1 MEEDLRVVEVTADAL
16 LETPCCG
23 IKNVEHEGHIAKRE
37 WLEEHFRRGLISRIL
52 LTPDNRQNG
61 FIEYLP
67 GEYAWR
73 GVEAKGYMFIH
84 CLWTFF
90 KKYQGQGY
98 AKRLVE
104 SCIEDAKQAEMKGVA
119 VVARSKPW
127 LASSDIFLKLGF
139 HVVDTALPDYEL
151 LVKKSEPTAP
161 DPCFKGDWDEKLRKY
176 GKGLTII
183 RSDQCPHTLRFSSSI
198 AEEARKTFGLE
209 TRIEVLK
216 TYRDAQNA
224 PTPYAVFLILY
235 NGEILTDHQ
244 ISKTRFRNILNKIL
258 KS

>member
-1 MEEDLRVVEVTADAL
+1 MEEDLRVVEVSADSL

-37 WLEEHFRRGLISRIL
+37 WLEEQFKLGLKSRIL
-52 LTPDNRQNG
+52 MTPDNRQNG

-90 KKYQGQGY
+90 KKYQRQGY

-127 LASSDIFLKLGF
+127 LASSDIFLRLGF
-139 HVVDTALPDYEL
+139 EVVDTALPDYQL
-151 LVKKSEPTAP
+151 LVKKFEPTAP
-161 DPCFKGDWDEKLRKY
+161 DPRFKGDWEEKLKKY
-176 GKGLTII
+176 GEGLTII
-183 RSDQCPHTLRFSSSI
+183 CADHCPHTLRFSSSI
-198 AEEARKTFGLE
+198 AEEARKSFGLE

-216 TYRDAQNA
+216 TYQQAQNA
-224 PTPYAVFLILY
+224 PTAYAVFLITYEGRL
-235 NGEILTDHQ
+235 LADHQ
-244 ISKTRFRNILNKIL
+244 ISKTRFKNIMNEVLDA
-258 KS
+258 